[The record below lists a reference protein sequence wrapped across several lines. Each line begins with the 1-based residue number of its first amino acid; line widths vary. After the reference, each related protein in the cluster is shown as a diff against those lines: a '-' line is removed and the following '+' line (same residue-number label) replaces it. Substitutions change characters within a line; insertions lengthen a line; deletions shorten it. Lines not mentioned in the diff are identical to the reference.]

1 MTGGDERIAVYDGV
15 GAVVGAAPRAEVY
28 ARSLWHGSAG
38 VILRSLDGQR
48 VYVHRRS
55 DDKLVM
61 PGLWDCVAGGVV
73 DPGETPL
80 DTATRELAEELDVRG
95 VALRPLLAV
104 AWESGPGSG
113 LGGAARIGSAG
124 LRCHLFGFEAFSDGP
139 VRHQPSEVAEG
150 GWMTNAGLAEL
161 LADPAR
167 PFAPDSRVLAE
178 HFLRVVVG
186 LPERHIVR

>member
-1 MTGGDERIAVYDGV
+1 MVLMNTGQELIAVFDAAGE
-15 GAVVGAAPRAEVY
+15 VVGAAPRAEVY

-38 VILRSLDGQR
+38 VILRSGDGRR
-48 VYVHRRS
+48 VYVHRRA

-80 DTATRELAEELDVRG
+80 DTATRELAEELGVSG
-95 VALRPLLAV
+95 VALRLLLAT
-104 AWESGPGSG
+104 AWESGPGPG
-113 LGGAARIGSAG
+113 LGGPEG
-124 LRCHLFGFEAFSDGP
+124 LRCHLFGYEAFWDGP

-150 GWMTNAGLAEL
+150 GWMTTDELAAL

-167 PFAPDSRVLAE
+167 PFAPDSRILAE
-178 HFLRVVVG
+178 HFLGTV
-186 LPERHIVR
+186 